1 MLGRLKDRNLKN
13 QRLKSERGS
22 CQPCTEAGTVGVL
35 WKKVLKN
42 SENSLEN
49 T

>member
-1 MLGRLKDRNLKN
+1 MLGRLKDHSLEN
-13 QRLKSERGS
+13 QRLKSQRGL

-42 SENSLEN
+42 SENSLKN